1 MRVGQVESPPLYQR
15 IVPRAIVLR
24 QLGLSDSAIGRRL
37 GVSDQTIA
45 KAIQWRLEQRRPG
58 PK

>member
-1 MRVGQVESPPLYQR
+1 MRVGQLEPPLFYQG

-37 GVSDQTIA
+37 GVSDKTIA
-45 KAIQWRLEQRRPG
+45 KAIKWSLEQPRPSSG
-58 PK
+58 